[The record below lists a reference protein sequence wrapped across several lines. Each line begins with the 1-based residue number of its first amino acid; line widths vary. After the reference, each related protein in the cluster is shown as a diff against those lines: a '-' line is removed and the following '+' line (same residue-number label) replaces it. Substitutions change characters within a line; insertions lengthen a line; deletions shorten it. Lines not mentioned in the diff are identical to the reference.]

1 MGLGSVSHK
10 YRKEGYERIQ
20 SEFLVY
26 SSRCYQELHYLYGL
40 RSIQDGDCE
49 KRATGMIIGYEEGG
63 NSPIIQHGFHEA
75 LVLPTHTTF
84 CFESRAIVV
93 FA

>member
-1 MGLGSVSHK
+1 MGLGSVLHK

-49 KRATGMIIGYEEGG
+49 SGQQE
-63 NSPIIQHGFHEA
+63 
-75 LVLPTHTTF
+75 
-84 CFESRAIVV
+84 
-93 FA
+93 